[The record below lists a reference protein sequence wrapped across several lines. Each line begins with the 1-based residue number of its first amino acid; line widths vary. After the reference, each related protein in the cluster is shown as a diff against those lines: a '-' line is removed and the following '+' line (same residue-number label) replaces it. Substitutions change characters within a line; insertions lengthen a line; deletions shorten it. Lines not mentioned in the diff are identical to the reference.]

1 MANNKKRAY
10 IYVDIDKYAKFKK
23 LLDIMGITMTAFFDQ
38 TMDEFINN
46 MEDVLI
52 NQDKDAFL
60 KMMSI
65 NLEEIQNELRK
76 EINE

>member
-10 IYVDIDKYAKFKK
+10 IYVDIEKYAKFKK

-65 NLEEIQNELRK
+65 NLEEIQNELKK
-76 EINE
+76 EMDS

>member
-23 LLDIMGITMTAFFDQ
+23 LLDIMGITMTSFFDQ

-46 MEDVLI
+46 MEDVLLK
-52 NQDKDAFL
+52 QDKDAFL

-65 NLEEIQNELRK
+65 NLEEIQNEIKK
-76 EINE
+76 EMNE